1 MSLPPILPNNQP
13 VINEA
18 FWIQAATDAVRRY
31 CEWHVTPEHSETL
44 VLDGSGSHVAQLK
57 SKHVVAVEEVL
68 LDGSPVDVDWSEAG
82 LLTRKDGGC
91 WPSRFR
97 SISVTLTHGFKMA
110 GDIQGI
116 VTGIAQRAAMNP
128 GGVVV
133 NQRAGTQSVTF
144 ASSGGA
150 VGSVPLLATEMAA
163 LDSYRLNWGP

>member
-13 VINEA
+13 VINES
-18 FWIQAATDAVRRY
+18 FWIQAATDTVRRY
-31 CEWHVTPEHSETL
+31 CGWHVTPEHSETL
-44 VLDGSGSHVAQLK
+44 VLDGPGSDVVQLP
-57 SKHVVAVEEVL
+57 SKHVVSVDEVLVDGNAVE
-68 LDGSPVDVDWSEAG
+68 VDWSKAG

-91 WPSRFR
+91 WPSRFG
-97 SISVTLTHGFKMA
+97 SISVTLTHGFAMA

-150 VGSVPLLATEMAA
+150 VGSVPLLATEMTA
-163 LDSYRLNWGP
+163 LESYRLNWGP